1 MGFQQNSAQHLVL
14 LLVFFYA
21 TVVSI
26 FISSNASAASNV
38 KVSVTVFNPPECT
51 LNGGDTANVNFG
63 DVQQGLIDGSY
74 KRMQINY
81 GLVCTSV
88 ANPSLKMTLG
98 WTNATLG
105 GGAAIQTN
113 RSNLGIAIYRDST
126 RLSNNASLNFTNGS
140 PPVLYAVPVKPSGVM
155 LTDGGAFSGTMT
167 LTLDYQ

>member
-1 MGFQQNSAQHLVL
+1 MRLPVSSPRQVGALCLLMATLAGGLPQAQ
-14 LLVFFYA
+14 A
-21 TVVSI
+21 
-26 FISSNASAASNV
+26 
-38 KVSVTVFNPPECT
+38 
-51 LNGGDTANVNFG
+51 DTANLNLKLTIITPPQCTIKGGTLLNVSFG
-63 DVQQGLIDGSY
+63 DVQQGLIDGNY
-74 KRMQINY
+74 KKTLIDY

-88 ANPSLKMTLG
+88 ASNAMRMTLG

-126 RLSNNASLNFTNGS
+126 RLSNNQSLNFTNGS

-155 LTDGGAFSGTMT
+155 LTDGGTFSGTMT